1 MYQAP
6 PFTITQRMLDLVFR
20 IGERISRIDGYEALD
35 PSPRLRKQNL
45 IRSVHSSCAIE
56 ANSLSL
62 EQVSDVINGRRVF
75 GPKKDMDEVK
85 NAYEAYAGLGSF
97 DPYSMEELLRI
108 HGIMTRGTAE
118 ESGRFRS
125 KGEGVFSG
133 DECIFMAPPPEQVP
147 GNMVNL
153 FEWLN
158 ATRGEVNALIA
169 SCVFHYELVFIH
181 PFTDGNG
188 RMARLWQTAILGNWR
203 PVFHRI
209 PVENRIEMTQQE
221 YYEAIDRCN
230 RAGDSTAFVEFM
242 LQTILNAVEDAEHAL
257 KEDVRRP
264 SARVSRLTDK
274 MEEGTWYASK
284 ELMCR
289 VGMASYPNFLTYY
302 LRPAVESGM
311 VDLEFPDT
319 PRARGQR
326 YRLRSF

>member
-20 IGERISRIDGYEALD
+20 IGERISRIDGYESLD

-62 EQVSDVINGRRVF
+62 EQVSDVINGRRVI
-75 GPKKDMDEVK
+75 GPKKDIDEVK

-108 HGIMTRGTAE
+108 HGIMTKGTAE

-188 RMARLWQTAILGNWR
+188 RMARLWQTAILGSWR

-230 RAGDSTAFVEFM
+230 RAGDSTVFVEFM

-264 SARVSRLTDK
+264 SARVSRLTDA

-284 ELMCR
+284 ELMGR

-302 LRPAVESGM
+302 LRPAVECGM

-326 YRLRSF
+326 YRLRAY